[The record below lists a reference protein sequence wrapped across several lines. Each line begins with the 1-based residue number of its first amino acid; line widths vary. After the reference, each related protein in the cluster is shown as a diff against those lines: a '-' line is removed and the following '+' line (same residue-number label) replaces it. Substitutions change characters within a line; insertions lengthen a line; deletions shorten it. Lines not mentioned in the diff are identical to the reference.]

1 MAAAK
6 GNAYAMKWPT
16 AEDRQKLCADF
27 CEHLAAGY
35 SIESFPHADRKT
47 IRRYAQ
53 EFPEDF
59 PPEKLEEAARR
70 GRLEWEQIGKDGAKG
85 EIAGFNATAW
95 IFNMK
100 NRAGWKDR
108 TEVEAWGILGGPDD
122 AKKLEQMKPR
132 STEEL
137 ALGVMALLTRG
148 NASDNG
154 DGSGDA
160 D

>member
-1 MAAAK
+1 MPAPK
-6 GNAYAMKWPT
+6 GNSYAMKWPT
-16 AEDRQKLCADF
+16 PEARQELCRAF
-27 CEHLAAGY
+27 CDHMAAGY
-35 SIESFPHADRKT
+35 SIESFPDADRKT

-53 EFPEDF
+53 EFPKDF
-59 PPEKLEEAARR
+59 PPEKLDEAARR
-70 GRLEWEQIGKDGAKG
+70 GRLEWEKIGKDGAKG

-132 STEEL
+132 SAEEI
-137 ALGVMALLTRG
+137 ALGVMALLTSG
-148 NASDNG
+148 DASDNG
-154 DGSGDA
+154 DGTGSA